1 MLQQLEKLFQTN
13 ISESISQA
21 QKGGQCSQ
29 AGGQC
34 SQEGGQCSQEGSGDK
49 MKKMRAKLNAMT
61 CVQLREKAKKIER
74 SKNVKISVSKKKDGK
89 TVYIKKASLVNNIL
103 KYM

>member
-13 ISESISQA
+13 ISNSSSQE
-21 QKGGQCSQ
+21 
-29 AGGQC
+29 GGQC
-34 SQEGGQCSQEGSGDK
+34 SQEGGQCSQEGGDK

>member
-13 ISESISQA
+13 LNSKSSQG
-21 QKGGQCSQ
+21 GGQCSQ
-29 AGGQC
+29 GGGQC
-34 SQEGGQCSQEGSGDK
+34 SQGSQEGGDDK